1 VKLQTIDAHRTIYL
15 PARPKMQRIETTVG
29 NTSTPTTANDVIA
42 GTCNDPRLVKLS
54 LEKIQGIHP
63 AIVLLEQELDIPPLK
78 LPSKYAA
85 SLDKELISML
95 ARKPPIVFRGKR
107 LCCIGNIRAFKLANA
122 ILPPDTQINCIELFD
137 LTEEQIRT
145 DHLTEFLFDPAVF
158 GIHASD
164 LEIVAEAARKAI
176 RTKFWMPS
184 DSPVEDYLSG
194 LYCVDKRKLKQ
205 QTKTD
210 CNTPTSV
217 NLSSPSTQEEGSL
230 GQTL

>member
-1 VKLQTIDAHRTIYL
+1 
-15 PARPKMQRIETTVG
+15 MQRIETTVG

-95 ARKPPIVFRGKR
+95 ARKPPIVFRNKR
-107 LCCIGNIRAFKLANA
+107 LWCIGNVRAFKLAKS
-122 ILPPDTQINCIELFD
+122 ILPPDKPIGCIELFD
-137 LTEEQIRT
+137 LTEEQIKT
-145 DHLTEFLFDPAVF
+145 DYLTEFLFDPAVF

-164 LEIVAEAARKAI
+164 LKIVAEAARKAI
-176 RTKFWMPS
+176 NTKLWTLS
-184 DSPVEDYLSG
+184 NSPIEDYLSN
-194 LYCVDKRKLKQ
+194 LYCIDKRNLKQ
-205 QTKTD
+205 
-210 CNTPTSV
+210 
-217 NLSSPSTQEEGSL
+217 
-230 GQTL
+230 